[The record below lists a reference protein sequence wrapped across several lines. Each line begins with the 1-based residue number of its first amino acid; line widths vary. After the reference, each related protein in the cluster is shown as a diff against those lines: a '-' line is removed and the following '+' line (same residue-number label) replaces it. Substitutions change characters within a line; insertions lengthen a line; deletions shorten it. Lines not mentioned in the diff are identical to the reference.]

1 MLIDLQGCGVPKI
14 PLRESFP
21 IVLQLFRVQVVHAD
35 RAAAVAAV
43 AGQRRL
49 GFDRAWIVVRR
60 HCVPISFNR
69 CGAG

>member
-49 GFDRAWIVVRR
+49 GFDRSGVVVGP
-60 HCVPISFNR
+60 HWAPISFSR
-69 CGAG
+69 WGAG